1 MLKPALAIMSRTPS
15 TEGKSRLGGVLS
27 PAQREALQWAFLKD
41 TLDKARLLKEFKC
54 YLAITPPCQINCV
67 AQAVG
72 LSVEVIPQPDGDL
85 GQRMLGVA
93 QELFIGGHSPVI
105 LIGTDVPSLP
115 PAFLLKAL
123 ALLEYGDLVF
133 GPAFDGGYYLI
144 GMRRFESRIFENI
157 DWGTASVLEETVNIC
172 RKYGLAYSLLEPLAD
187 IDQPRDILDTMKIF
201 ENNKVDFTP
210 VPARTIQFFKSLKKT
225 CKKIS
230 Q

>member
-1 MLKPALAIMSRTPS
+1 MLKPALAIMSRAPS

-41 TLDKARLLKEFKC
+41 TLDKARSLKEFRS
-54 YLAITPPCQINCV
+54 YLAITPSSQINFV

-72 LSVEVIPQPDGDL
+72 LSEEVIPQPDGDL
-85 GQRMLGVA
+85 GQRMLGIA
-93 QELFIGGHSPVI
+93 KELFISGHSPVI

-123 ALLEYGDLVF
+123 ELLGYGDLVF

-157 DWGTASVLEETVNIC
+157 DWGTALVLEETVNIC

-187 IDQPRDILDTMKIF
+187 IDHPRDILAAVKQFEKNIF
-201 ENNKVDFTP
+201 DFTP
-210 VPARTIQFFKSLKKT
+210 TPARTIQFFQSLRTT
-225 CKKIS
+225 CNK
-230 Q
+230 